1 MKDLVTV
8 RKDNQLIQSN
18 RFTLS
23 LQEQRI
29 ILFLLSK
36 IKPWDTDLEEYRF
49 SVAEFARVCGM
60 DYEVGGKTYAEVKA
74 IIKGLR
80 DRSMW
85 LELEDGTE
93 TVVSWIH
100 KARIEKKHQAIRI
113 QLDPDLKPY
122 LIDLQRCYTEYELIY
137 AMNFASK
144 YSIRLYELAKSVH
157 GKKLEQTEI
166 KYSLAD
172 FREKLGVQAD
182 DYPMY
187 ANLRQRVIEP
197 AIKEINA
204 NSDIQIE
211 VIPLKAGR
219 KVVAV
224 TLHVTNKPTRDM
236 LEIHQRLTSQR
247 KEKE

>member
-1 MKDLVTV
+1 MKELVTV
-8 RKDNQLIQSN
+8 RKDNQLIQNN

-36 IKPWDTDLEEYRF
+36 IKPWHTDLEEYRF
-49 SVAEFARVCGM
+49 SVAEFARICGM
-60 DYEVGGKTYAEVKA
+60 DHEVGGKTYNEIKA

-80 DRSMW
+80 DKSMW

-93 TVVSWIH
+93 TVVSWIQ

-137 AMNFASK
+137 ALNFSSK
-144 YSIRLYELAKSVH
+144 YSIRLYELSKSIH
-157 GKKLEQTEI
+157 GKKLVSTEI
-166 KYSLAD
+166 KYNLAA
-172 FREKLGVQAD
+172 FREKLGVPNTE
-182 DYPMY
+182 YPMY
-187 ANLRQRVIEP
+187 SNLRQRVIEP
-197 AIKEINA
+197 AIKEINE

-211 VIPLKAGR
+211 VVPLKAGR
-219 KVVAV
+219 KVVAIKLIV
-224 TLHVTNKPTRDM
+224 ANKPAVEM
-236 LEIHQRLTSQR
+236 LEVHQRLTERR
-247 KEKE
+247 KET

>member
-8 RKDNQLIQSN
+8 RKDNQLIQNN

-36 IKPWDTDLEEYRF
+36 IKPWDTDLQEYSF
-49 SVAEFARVCGM
+49 SIGEFSRVCGM
-60 DYEVGGKTYAEVKA
+60 DPEVGGKTYAEIKT

-80 DRSMW
+80 DKSMW
-85 LELEDGTE
+85 VELEDGSE

-100 KARIEKKHQAIRI
+100 KARIERKHQAIKI

-137 AMNFASK
+137 ALNFSSK
-144 YSIRLYELAKSVH
+144 YAIRLYELSKSVH
-157 GKKLEQTEI
+157 GKRLGSVEI
-166 KYSLAD
+166 KYNLAD
-172 FREKLGVQAD
+172 FRKKLGVQND

-197 AIKEINA
+197 AVKEINES
-204 NSDIQIE
+204 SDIDIS
-211 VIPLKAGR
+211 ITPLKSGR

-224 TLHVTNKPTRDM
+224 NLIVTNKDTREM
-236 LEIHQRLTSQR
+236 LEIHQRLMEQR
-247 KEKE
+247 KD